1 MSDRRVF
8 RWATTSARMLIG
20 TVVSIAAGVAV
31 VTAVSVPWPTLLR
44 EPVSVAATP
53 APAASVAA
61 CDGGLL
67 LIGRDPTDAD
77 ALATAAPQSVTS
89 GVTADAPPPTEQRL
103 EVPEVGLGPLVFTAP
118 PQDRQRV
125 DVAAAGASTVTADD
139 LVGFAASACRPP
151 LLESWLIGGSGLT
164 GAADLVLLANP
175 GTVPATVELTVF
187 GVAGP
192 QVPPGASDIVVAPGT
207 QRVVPLAG
215 IALDEAS
222 PVIRVTAVGAPIHA
236 SLQTSI
242 TRTLTP
248 GGVDQVGAVPQP
260 AAVQRITGV
269 SVTGREETPVTPED
283 TDTDTDAPAD
293 PEIAQSATLLRL
305 LAPSAATTA
314 TVTVTAIGR
323 AEPAL
328 EPQQVPLEAGKPLE
342 LALDGLAVGSYT
354 VEVAA
359 DAPVLAAVWQTTG
372 FDEGA
377 DFAWYTPAPEV
388 SVPSLFAVPSGPP
401 PTLTVVNPAD
411 EPVVVS
417 VTSEDGA
424 FRLELTVPAGGA
436 TTARL
441 SPRTVYL
448 VEPEAP
454 VHASLS
460 FTGDGALAGVP
471 VWPAD
476 TAAPEITVYP

>member
-20 TVVSIAAGVAV
+20 TVVSIAAAVAV
-31 VTAVSVPWPTLLR
+31 VTAVSVPWPTLHR
-44 EPVSVAATP
+44 DPVSVAATP

-77 ALATAAPQSVTS
+77 ALAPAASQSVTS
-89 GVTADAPPPTEQRL
+89 GVSADAPPPVEQRL
-103 EVPEVGLGPLVFTAP
+103 DVPGVGKGPLVFTAP
-118 PQDRQRV
+118 PKDRQRV
-125 DVAAAGASTVTADD
+125 DVAAAGAATVTADD
-139 LVGFAASACRPP
+139 LAGFAASACRPP

-175 GTVPATVELTVF
+175 GTVPATVELTVY
-187 GVAGP
+187 GVGGP
-192 QVPPGASDIVVAPGT
+192 QVPPGASGIVVAPGT
-207 QRVVPLAG
+207 QRVLPLAG

-248 GGVDQVGAVPQP
+248 GGVDQVGAVPLP
-260 AAVQRITGV
+260 ALLQTITGV
-269 SVTGREETPVTPED
+269 AVTGRGEASATPDD
-283 TDTDTDAPAD
+283 TDTEPPAD
-293 PEIAQSATLLRL
+293 LESAQSATVLRL
-305 LAPSAATTA
+305 LAPSAATTV

-323 AEPAL
+323 TEPAL

-354 VEVAA
+354 VEASA

-372 FDEGA
+372 FGEGA

-401 PTLTVVNPAD
+401 PTLTVVNPAG
-411 EPVVVS
+411 EPVVIT

-424 FRLELTVPAGGA
+424 FRLELTVPADGA
-436 TTARL
+436 MTARL

-448 VEPEAP
+448 VEPAAP

-476 TAAPEITVYP
+476 AAAPEIVVYP

>member
-8 RWATTSARMLIG
+8 RWATTSTRMLIG
-20 TVVSIAAGVAV
+20 TVVSIAAAMAV
-31 VTAVSVPWPTLLR
+31 VTAVSVPWPTLQR
-44 EPVSVAATP
+44 DPVSVAAMP

-67 LIGRDPTDAD
+67 SIGRDPTDAD
-77 ALATAAPQSVTS
+77 ALLAAAPQSVTS
-89 GVTADAPPPTEQRL
+89 GVSADAPPPAEQQL
-103 EVPEVGLGPLVFTAP
+103 EVPDVGPGPIVFTAP

-139 LVGFAASACRPP
+139 LTGFAASACRPP

-175 GTVPATVELTVF
+175 GTVPATVELTVY
-187 GVAGP
+187 GVGGP
-192 QVPPGASDIVVAPGT
+192 QTPPGSSDIVVAPGT

-215 IALDEAS
+215 IAFDEAS

-248 GGVDQVGAVPQP
+248 GGVDQVGPVPQP
-260 AAVQRITGV
+260 APAHTITGV
-269 SVTGREETPVTPED
+269 GVTGRPEAAAAPDDSAAAAET
-283 TDTDTDAPAD
+283 
-293 PEIAQSATLLRL
+293 EIAQSATLLRL
-305 LAPSAATTA
+305 LAPSTTTTA

-323 AEPAL
+323 VEPAL
-328 EPQQVPLEAGKPLE
+328 EPQAVSLEAGKPLE

-354 VEVAA
+354 VEVVAE
-359 DAPVLAAVWQTTG
+359 APVLAAVWQTSG

-377 DFAWYTPAPEV
+377 DFAWYTPSPEI

-411 EPVVVS
+411 EPVVVA

-424 FRLELTVPAGGA
+424 FRLELTVPADGA
-436 TTARL
+436 MTARL
-441 SPRTVYL
+441 SSRTVYL
-448 VEPEAP
+448 IEPEAP

-471 VWPAD
+471 VWSAD
-476 TAAPEITVYP
+476 AAAPEITVYP

>member
-8 RWATTSARMLIG
+8 RWATTSTRMLIG
-20 TVVSIAAGVAV
+20 TVVSIAAAMAV
-31 VTAVSVPWPTLLR
+31 VTAVSVPWPTLTR
-44 EPVSVAATP
+44 DPVRVAATP

-77 ALATAAPQSVTS
+77 SVVTAAPQSVTS
-89 GVTADAPPPTEQRL
+89 GVSVDAPPPAEQQL
-103 EVPEVGLGPLVFTAP
+103 EVPAVGPGPLVFTAP

-125 DVAAAGASTVTADD
+125 DVAAAGAATVTADD
-139 LVGFAASACRPP
+139 LSGFAASSCRPP

-187 GVAGP
+187 GVGGP

-222 PVIRVTAVGAPIHA
+222 PVIRVSAVGAPIHA
-236 SLQTSI
+236 SLQASI
-242 TRTLTP
+242 MRTLTP
-248 GGVDQVGAVPQP
+248 GGVDQVGAVPRP
-260 AAVQRITGV
+260 APTQTITGV
-269 SVTGREETPVTPED
+269 SVTGRSEESGASARPGTPAE
-283 TDTDTDAPAD
+283 
-293 PEIAQSATLLRL
+293 PEITQSATVLRIV
-305 LAPSAATTA
+305 APSAATDA

-328 EPQQVPLEAGKPLE
+328 EPQQVPLEEGKPLE

-354 VEVAA
+354 VEVEAS
-359 DAPVLAAVWQTTG
+359 APVLAAVWQATG

-411 EPVVVS
+411 EPVVVA

-424 FRLELTVPAGGA
+424 FRLELTVPADGA
-436 TTARL
+436 MTARL
-441 SPRTVYL
+441 SSRTVYL
-448 VEPEAP
+448 IEPASP

-460 FTGDGALAGVP
+460 FTGDSALAGFP

-476 TAAPEITVYP
+476 AAAPQIIVYP

>member
-20 TVVSIAAGVAV
+20 TVVSIAAAVAV
-31 VTAVSVPWPTLLR
+31 VTAVSLPWPTLQR
-44 EPVSVAATP
+44 EPISVAAVP

-67 LIGRDPTDAD
+67 AIGRDPTDAD
-77 ALATAAPQSVTS
+77 ALVAAAPQSVTS
-89 GVTADAPPPTEQRL
+89 GVSADAPAPAEDRL
-103 EVPEVGLGPLVFTAP
+103 EVPGVGPGPVVFTAP

-125 DVAAAGASTVTADD
+125 DVAAAGAATVAEAD
-139 LVGFAASACRPP
+139 LTGFAASACRPP

-175 GTVPATVELTVF
+175 GTVAATVQLTVY
-187 GVAGP
+187 GVGGP
-192 QVPPGASDIVVAPGT
+192 QTPPGTSDLVVSPGT

-222 PVIRVTAVGAPIHA
+222 PVIRVSAVGAPIHA

-248 GGVDQVGAVPQP
+248 GGVDQVDPVRQP
-260 AAVQRITGV
+260 ALVQTITGV
-269 SVTGREETPVTPED
+269 TVTRPEE
-283 TDTDTDAPAD
+283 APATSAGD
-293 PEIAQSATLLRL
+293 ASAEIAQSATVLRL
-305 LAPSAATTA
+305 LAPSAASTA
-314 TVTVTAIGR
+314 TVTVTAVGR

-328 EPQQVPLEAGKPLE
+328 EPQPVSLEAGKPLE
-342 LALDGLAVGSYT
+342 LALDGLAAGSYT
-354 VEVAA
+354 VEVTA
-359 DAPVLAAVWQTTG
+359 DAPVIAAVWQTTG
-372 FDEGA
+372 FGEGA
-377 DFAWYTPAPEV
+377 DFAWYTPSPEV
-388 SVPSLFAVPSGPP
+388 GVPSLFAVPSGPP
-401 PTLTVVNPAD
+401 PTLTVVNPAG
-411 EPVVVS
+411 EPVVIT

-424 FRLELTVPAGGA
+424 FRLELTVPADGA

-448 VEPEAP
+448 VEPAAP

-460 FTGDGALAGVP
+460 FSGDGALAGIP

-476 TAAPEITVYP
+476 AAAPEIIVYP